1 MPRDVILGYLYLRNG
16 LFAIP
21 AQPTQDHVLG
31 NFSRPCGTAR
41 WHLLTQDL
49 PPDFLHAALDGSAC
63 AAFFTES
70 RMRLIDST
78 RPDRNPGPSWATLS
92 RPYGT
97 QFGRPERSEVEGPAV
112 TSSPNAEP

>member
-78 RPDRNPGPSWATLS
+78 RPDRKSGSVLGYSQPSLRDS
-92 RPYGT
+92 IRPTGAQRSGGT
-97 QFGRPERSEVEGPAV
+97 CGYFFP
-112 TSSPNAEP
+112 